1 MTDPNQVKKFKGKNG
16 KIYIHTQRHKCNS
29 RMVHLD
35 IYEKSRG
42 KLTEKERQIFN
53 ASFNM
58 GYKDSNNRRRLLEDY
73 KGFITKILKGLEDD
87 LIIDKIGESGYKDE
101 KEVVEAIKKY
111 TLLKIKK
118 KAQALNLLESKKK

>member
-1 MTDPNQVKKFKGKNG
+1 MTDPNKIKSFTGKNG
-16 KIYIHTQRHKCNS
+16 KIYSHSDRHKCNS
-29 RMVHLD
+29 RRVHLD

-73 KGFITKILKGLEDD
+73 KGFITEIWNGLEDD
-87 LIIDKIGESGYKDE
+87 LEMDKTGESGYKDE
-101 KEVVEAIKKY
+101 KECIEAIKKY
-111 TLLKIKK
+111 TLKSIKK
-118 KAQALNLLESKKK
+118 KAKALNLVEGEK

>member
-1 MTDPNQVKKFKGKNG
+1 MTDPNNIKTFKGTNG
-16 KIYIHTQRHKCNS
+16 KIYAHSGRHKSNS
-29 RMVHLD
+29 RRVHLD

-73 KGFITKILKGLEDD
+73 KGFITEIWNGLEDD
-87 LIIDKIGESGYKDE
+87 LTMDKTGESGYKDE
-101 KEVVEAIKKY
+101 KECIKAIKKY
-111 TLLKIKK
+111 TLKAIKK
-118 KAQALNLLESKKK
+118 KAKALNLLGKK